1 MAKFIRRSGRTASD
15 DDRSSVSVVIRPP
28 LSESAVIPHGA
39 EIAGYRIGPQLG
51 RGGMG
56 VVYKAH
62 HMRLDRAAAVKV
74 LTPALA
80 HNAEFRERF
89 IRESQM
95 AATLQHPNVITVYDA
110 GEDQDLLYLAMQFVA
125 GTHLRRLLELEGP
138 PGAARPPH
146 APRQGG
152 GGPPP

>member
-1 MAKFIRRSGRTASD
+1 MAKFIRRTSRSPHD
-15 DDRSSVSVVIRPP
+15 DATNVGVVVRPP

-39 EIAGYRIGPQLG
+39 EVAGYRIGPQLG

-62 HMRLDRAAAVKV
+62 HIRLDRAAAVKV

-80 HNAEFRERF
+80 SNDEFRKRF
-89 IRESQM
+89 ISESQM

-110 GEDQDLLYLAMQFVA
+110 GEAD
-125 GTHLRRLLELEGP
+125 G
-138 PGAARPPH
+138 
-146 APRQGG
+146 
-152 GGPPP
+152 

>member
-1 MAKFIRRSGRTASD
+1 MPKFIRKSGRPAPSPSDVTA
-15 DDRSSVSVVIRPP
+15 VGTVVRPP
-28 LSESAVIPHGA
+28 LGQSALMPHGA

-62 HMRLDRAAAVKV
+62 HIRLDRSAAVKV

-80 HNAEFRERF
+80 GNDEFRERF
-89 IRESQM
+89 ISESQM

-110 GEDQDLLYLAMQFVA
+110 GDDQGLLYLAMQFVA
-125 GTHLRRLLELEGP
+125 GTDLRRLLEMEGP
-138 PGAARPPH
+138 LEPNRALNVLGQVA
-146 APRQGG
+146 
-152 GGPPP
+152 